1 MNNPHSPP
9 TDDGTEPD
17 ASELDAT
24 EPGKR
29 LDGRVALVTG
39 AASGIG
45 AATVALFL
53 REGAKVLATDVR
65 AIDADDAGAGD
76 SRAIVV
82 RHDVASEREWRNVL
96 IRAKEEYG
104 RLDILVNCAGI
115 NMPGGGPPENQDIE
129 SVTMDDFR
137 AVQAVNV
144 EGTLLGCKQAI
155 PVMAETGGGA
165 IVNVSSVAGWVG
177 VPSAVPYGASKA
189 AVWQITKSVA
199 LHCAKA
205 GNNIRCNSVHPGGI
219 HTPIFVPMT
228 GGGGGEDGPEAPHVP
243 MQRYGEAS
251 EVAAAILFL
260 AGDDATYVTG
270 ASLPVDGGLS
280 VI

>member
-9 TDDGTEPD
+9 SNDGAEPD
-17 ASELDAT
+17 ASELDAS

-228 GGGGGEDGPEAPHVP
+228 GRGWGEDGPEAPHVP

>member
-1 MNNPHSPP
+1 MASPDDM
-9 TDDGTEPD
+9 TDTETDVETPRVVD
-17 ASELDAT
+17 A
-24 EPGKR
+24 GQR
-29 LDGRVALVTG
+29 LAGRVAIVTG

-65 AIDADDAGAGD
+65 AIDDDKLGAG
-76 SRAIVV
+76 SARAIGL

-96 IRAKEEYG
+96 IRTTDEYE

-115 NMPGGGPPENQDIE
+115 NMPGGGPPKNQDIE
-129 SVTMDDFR
+129 NVTMDDYR

-155 PVMAETGGGA
+155 PVMVESGGGA
-165 IVNVSSVAGWVG
+165 IVNISSIAGWVG
-177 VPSAVPYGASKA
+177 VPGAVPYGASKA

-199 LHCAKA
+199 LHCAQA
-205 GNNIRCNSVHPGGI
+205 GYNIRCNSVHPGGI

-228 GGGGGEDGPEAPHVP
+228 GGGNGDGPEAPHVP
-243 MQRYGEAS
+243 MRRYGEPD
-251 EVAAAILFL
+251 EVAAAIMFL
-260 AGDDATYVTG
+260 AGDDSSYVTG
-270 ASLPVDGGLS
+270 ASLPVDGGLA
-280 VI
+280 VT